1 VEHAIDRDS
10 YVGAQMMLLN
20 LWNRRRHR
28 SKLVV
33 RLRAENGVTLV
44 ETLVATGILLV
55 SMGGLASISFVATT
69 TTENQGHLLAR
80 TTEYAQDKMEQLL
93 ALTYSDPSSDTT
105 VFPATTINGTG
116 LTIGGSLPP
125 AAAVAGYVDYLD
137 VNGNL
142 LGGGVNA
149 PATWY
154 YKRVWQ
160 ISSPSANL
168 KQISVTTTVAW
179 AMGQAA
185 VPTSTVT
192 ALKTFPF

>member
-1 VEHAIDRDS
+1 
-10 YVGAQMMLLN
+10 MMLLN
-20 LWNRRRHR
+20 LWNRRRQR
-28 SKLVV
+28 SKLIA

-69 TTENQGHLLAR
+69 TTENNGHLLAR

-93 ALTYSDPSSDTT
+93 ALTYGDPSSDTT

-125 AAAVAGYVDYLD
+125 AAVVAGYVDYLD

-160 ISSPSANL
+160 VSLPSANL
-168 KQISVTTTVAW
+168 KQMTVTTIVRTSVAR
-179 AMGQAA
+179 AQLSQ
-185 VPTSTVT
+185 STVS
-192 ALKTFPF
+192 AYKTNCPTGC

>member
-1 VEHAIDRDS
+1 MD
-10 YVGAQMMLLN
+10 
-20 LWNRRRHR
+20 
-28 SKLVV
+28 
-33 RLRAENGVTLV
+33 RLRAEQGVTLI
-44 ETLVATGILLV
+44 ETVVATGILLV
-55 SMGGLASISFVATT
+55 AMGGLVSIAYVATT
-69 TTENQGHLLAR
+69 TTENNGHLLAR

-93 ALTYSDPSSDTT
+93 ALTYGDPSSDTT
-105 VFPATTINGTG
+105 VFPAGPAGGTG
-116 LTIGGSLPP
+116 LTIGGSVPP

-142 LGGGVNA
+142 LGGGVNP

-168 KQISVTTTVAW
+168 KQIAVTTTVAW
-179 AMGQAA
+179 AMGKAA
-185 VPTSTVT
+185 LPTSTVT